1 MGKSKKAARAALVIA
16 DDRDLISVEFAGV
29 VYDVRPP
36 TMSLMAALYRF
47 YEDAKND
54 EGSGLDRLDQM
65 ERLAARATNALF
77 SREDAAEVRER
88 IENFE
93 VDSLDVFKLAAQ
105 VREFAD
111 EQEGADADGD
121 DDLPPTQSSDSSDS
135 D

>member
-29 VYDVRPP
+29 VYDVKPP

-47 YEDAKND
+47 YEDAKD
-54 EGSGLDRLDQM
+54 DKTGGLERLTQM

-111 EQEGADADGD
+111 EREGADGDD

>member
-29 VYDVRPP
+29 VYDVKPP

-47 YEDAKND
+47 YEDAKD
-54 EGSGLDRLDQM
+54 DKTGGLERLTQM

-111 EQEGADADGD
+111 EREGADGD